1 MHVHECV
8 YVHKYVHVSA
18 GARGSSCLQLLWGL
32 NLGPYACSASTL
44 PPEPSLLP
52 KAAVIVVLRPLLLL
66 LSTGFHFVAQV
77 SFELTLSCLSLLSTR
92 FREVHLVHLEAVIH
106 M

>member
-18 GARGSSCLQLLWGL
+18 GARGSSRLQLPWGL
-32 NLGPYACSASTL
+32 NLGPFACSGSSL
-44 PPEPSLLP
+44 PTEPSLLP
-52 KAAVIVVLRPLLLL
+52 KATVTAILLRLLLL
-66 LSTGFHFVAQV
+66 PAGFHFVAQV
-77 SFELTLSCLSLLSTR
+77 SFELTFASLSLLSTR